1 MLLVVGGAVL
11 VPLAIAAG
19 GPPVIQ
25 ETWTPLP
32 CPARPLSSLPTVEIV
47 ACLERAVIRSDR
59 RINTKVA
66 TIFRLLRRKSD
77 RSAFVDGEQAWLRYR
92 RQSCRAVASKYEGG
106 SAQPILFLDCQ
117 KRRNA
122 QHLVDLRDMERTLRR
137 G

>member
-1 MLLVVGGAVL
+1 MLFVVGAAVL
-11 VPLAIAAG
+11 VPLAAAG

-32 CPARPLSSLPTVEIV
+32 CPARPLSTLSTVEIV
-47 ACLERAVIRSDR
+47 GCLERAVVRSDR
-59 RINTKVA
+59 RINAKVA
-66 TIFRLLRRKSD
+66 TIYRLLRRKSD
-77 RSAFVDGEQAWLRYR
+77 RSAFAEGEQAWLRYR
-92 RQSCRAVASKYEGG
+92 RQSCRALASKYEGG

-122 QHLVDLRDMERTLRR
+122 QHLIDLSDTERTLRQ